1 VAQLTRDAGR
11 AALAD
16 ARDVPPAQEARRW
29 PSATVPVAVAWHSTR
44 VAVEDAMPVAV
55 RDKLEAITRDL
66 GSQAAV
72 AKLLGVSRSRV
83 SRWLRDEQPDARNRR
98 AVRSIEFVLDRLLE
112 VYQRD
117 TAVKWLHG
125 FNAHLGDRRPIDV
138 LAEGGVDE
146 VLRAI
151 SAEEAGT
158 YA

>member
-1 VAQLTRDAGR
+1 
-11 AALAD
+11 
-16 ARDVPPAQEARRW
+16 
-29 PSATVPVAVAWHSTR
+29 
-44 VAVEDAMPVAV
+44 MPVAV

-72 AKLLGVSRSRV
+72 AELLGVSRSRV

-125 FNAHLGDRRPIDV
+125 FNAHLGDRRPIDLV
-138 LAEGGVDE
+138 RAGHSQDLIA
-146 VLRAI
+146 AI
-151 SAEEAGT
+151 SAEQAGSFM
-158 YA
+158 